1 MSNQSIKR
9 YITSDLW
16 ETFQFAELIE
26 VMRQNLCGW
35 CWWRCWYRFKRAIH
49 KSKPSIIS
57 NKCLFIFWGNKPSI
71 VKWGY
76 LKGYSDRSIAG
87 CYFDRSDYSHQISSN
102 YFCCFFHGYHEISFS
117 FTWYLH
123 SIAPVIVLKQ
133 ARYHVLWKWNKGSG
147 YT

>member
-1 MSNQSIKR
+1 MGDVDEGVDTVLK
-9 YITSDLW
+9 
-16 ETFQFAELIE
+16 EQFISP
-26 VMRQNLCGW
+26 N
-35 CWWRCWYRFKRAIH
+35 H
-49 KSKPSIIS
+49 PSFPTNVS
-57 NKCLFIFWGNKPSI
+57 SFFSGNKPSI

-102 YFCCFFHGYHEISFS
+102 YFCCFFHAYHEISFS

-133 ARYHVLWKWNKGSG
+133 ARYHVLWK
-147 YT
+147 